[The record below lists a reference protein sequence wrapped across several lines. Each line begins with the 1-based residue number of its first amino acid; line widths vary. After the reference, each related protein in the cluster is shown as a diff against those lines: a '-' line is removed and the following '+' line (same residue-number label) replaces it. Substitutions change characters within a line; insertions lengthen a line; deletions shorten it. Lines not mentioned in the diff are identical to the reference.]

1 MSEAR
6 FTTGVWSYCAVMG
19 QVTNSEDEVI
29 ATLHDSFLPDVT
41 KEQRANGYLIAT
53 APAMYVMLE
62 TIACVMTQLGH
73 SVEAIDELLTMV
85 RGEEA

>member
-19 QVTNSEDEVI
+19 EVTDSENEVI
-29 ATLHDSFLPDVT
+29 ATLHDSFLPNVPE
-41 KEQRANGYLIAT
+41 EQRANGYLIAV

-73 SVEAIDELLTMV
+73 SVEAIDELLTMARSEDV
-85 RGEEA
+85 